1 MNPTGANEPQD
12 PDRSGLDLPDT
23 TRSPEASANQRLTEG
38 SHSASDD
45 ESPSTVASDRVDE
58 EWLRREVW
66 RLRDEVFGL
75 EGQKAELQ
83 SDLVRIDAA
92 RRTAENRATAFEEG
106 QRQRDAMVASAQWR
120 VGGLLLAPLRRLRGL
135 LRRVVAGL

>member
-1 MNPTGANEPQD
+1 MNPAGANEPQD
-12 PDRSGLDLPDT
+12 RDRSGPELPDT
-23 TRSPEASANQRLTEG
+23 AGLPEADVNERLAGGSQPASGDASVSA
-38 SHSASDD
+38 
-45 ESPSTVASDRVDE
+45 VASDGVDAE
-58 EWLRREVW
+58 TLRREVW

-83 SDLVRIDAA
+83 SDLVRVDAA

-106 QRQRDAMVASAQWR
+106 QRQRDAMVGSAQWR
-120 VGGLLLAPLRRLRGL
+120 IGGLLLAPFRRLRGL